1 MAGSQC
7 GKGTPCRLRAGPSPP
22 RPPSDQSSQAADSS
36 SSAARRPG
44 CLQGRGAGVHEKLAV
59 RTPPWGAGV
68 SEAARWW
75 PREPRP
81 VPGADR
87 PPSAWCAPHCGWGRG
102 IRKGCRLADSR
113 PPQGEHLAPSTHPSE
128 KDKAW
133 LCGEKDTQVGEAPGH
148 DLAETQA
155 CSQLHLRAPALGR
168 REAWGPKATLCPPPL
183 GAPLPGPGAPPPRW
197 ARLSPLQAPL
207 CEAWPGAPA
216 HTAPEFLPHVG
227 RTLPAPPSLCHVGR
241 RR

>member
-87 PPSAWCAPHCGWGRG
+87 PPSACVHLTVAGVEESG
-102 IRKGCRLADSR
+102 KG
-113 PPQGEHLAPSTHPSE
+113 
-128 KDKAW
+128 
-133 LCGEKDTQVGEAPGH
+133 VGSLTPGH
-148 DLAETQA
+148 
-155 CSQLHLRAPALGR
+155 P
-168 REAWGPKATLCPPPL
+168 RESIWPPPHTPQRRTKL
-183 GAPLPGPGAPPPRW
+183 G
-197 ARLSPLQAPL
+197 
-207 CEAWPGAPA
+207 
-216 HTAPEFLPHVG
+216 F
-227 RTLPAPPSLCHVGR
+227 VGR
-241 RR
+241 RTHRLERLLGMT